1 MLCKNELHTSGKS
14 ISPTNHTNPHY
25 HSVHFH
31 NVGSFVICVP
41 RKSLLSLCVSTF
53 KRWCLCVHSF
63 KNLCWYVF
71 QRLIVCLEESLY
83 VHNIRDMKVIHTIRS
98 ISANPNGLCDLS
110 SSNEC
115 SYLAYPGS
123 SRSGTVQIFDTITL
137 VCSWGSVWT
146 KHV

>member
-1 MLCKNELHTSGKS
+1 MQSCVLLMLCKNDLHTSGKS

-41 RKSLLSLCVSTF
+41 WKPLLSLCVCF
-53 KRWCLCVHSF
+53 GLCVYSF
-63 KNLCWYVF
+63 KNRCCYVF

-137 VCSWGSVWT
+137 VCS
-146 KHV
+146 

>member
-1 MLCKNELHTSGKS
+1 MFTEIYSITGLYINIYLCYIL
-14 ISPTNHTNPHY
+14 
-25 HSVHFH
+25 
-31 NVGSFVICVP
+31 
-41 RKSLLSLCVSTF
+41 
-53 KRWCLCVHSF
+53 
-63 KNLCWYVF
+63 

-110 SSNEC
+110 CSNEC

-137 VCSWGSVWT
+137 VSTMFNYWYIEVAHQYATT
-146 KHV
+146 KEKQLRR

>member
-1 MLCKNELHTSGKS
+1 MCAFIQNR
-14 ISPTNHTNPHY
+14 
-25 HSVHFH
+25 
-31 NVGSFVICVP
+31 C
-41 RKSLLSLCVSTF
+41 C
-53 KRWCLCVHSF
+53 
-63 KNLCWYVF
+63 YVF

-137 VCSWGSVWT
+137 VCS
-146 KHV
+146 